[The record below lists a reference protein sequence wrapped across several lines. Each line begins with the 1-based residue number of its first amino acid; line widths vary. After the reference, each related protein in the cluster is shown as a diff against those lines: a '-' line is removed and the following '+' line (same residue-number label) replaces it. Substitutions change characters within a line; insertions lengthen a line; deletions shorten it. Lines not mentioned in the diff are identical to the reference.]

1 MRRFRTGIGRLT
13 APMLNGVVQ
22 AVAQAKQTGYQVHR
36 VASTYTEAPE
46 RLGWVLAKIT
56 GNTAISGATNRWEYD
71 WEEVEPTASAFQAK
85 SGGYTSST
93 KGKAWNLCESFNDG
107 GTAGNKF
114 EGPGWNVYD
123 APAGFDLRAITGE
136 PVVQLWLVR
145 GSGGVRRYVFSLAN
159 VLDGACP

>member
-22 AVAQAKQTGYQVHR
+22 AAAQAKQTGYQVHR

-56 GNTAISGATNRWEYD
+56 GNTAIAGATNRWEYD
-71 WEEVEPTASAFQAK
+71 WEEVEPTASAFQVK

-93 KGKAWNLCESFNDG
+93 KGKAWNLCESFN
-107 GTAGNKF
+107 
-114 EGPGWNVYD
+114 
-123 APAGFDLRAITGE
+123 DLRAITGE

-159 VLDGACP
+159 VLDGACPA